1 MMMSNLSKKQ
11 IRSDRASIYA
21 NFIPI
26 LRKEAERS
34 GYAMAVHGSMI
45 NDLDLVCIPWVEKV
59 VTTRTL
65 IRRLMRLYN
74 CLDIDKSRITKK
86 PHGRIAVSISISG
99 QVAFDI
105 SIITPAVQGERK
117 SREPNI

>member
-1 MMMSNLSKKQ
+1 MSDLSKKQ

-34 GYAMAVHGSMI
+34 GYAMAIHGSMI
-45 NDLDLVCIPWVEKV
+45 NDLDLICVPWVEKV
-59 VTTRTL
+59 VTPKTL
-65 IRRLMRLYN
+65 IRRLMKKYN
-74 CLDIDKSRITKK
+74 CLEIQKSKIQKK
-86 PHGRIAVSISISG
+86 PHGRIAVVISVSG

-105 SIITPAVQGERK
+105 SIITPAVQGRRIEK
-117 SREPNI
+117 